1 MQLEK
6 KNILTDEV
14 LTIFRIL
21 LTEGD
26 EIRLVG
32 GCVRDFMLGLKSN
45 DVDFACKY
53 PPQKT
58 LELLGA
64 KGIKTIAT
72 GLEHGTV
79 TAIIND
85 KTMEITTLR
94 QDVECDGRHAKVKFC
109 DSYKED
115 AKRRDFTINALY
127 MDKDGK
133 LYDYFN
139 GLADLNRGIV
149 RFIGDPRK
157 RIEEDNL
164 RILRFFRFHGRFG
177 DEIDYNSM
185 QSCFDARELLAN
197 LSGEVITKEMEKILA
212 LANYDQVITLMEHA
226 KVFSVLLNADKVNLS
241 GLQLANALS
250 SDLSL
255 TSKLFILGSYGGK
268 LLECRKKMYASWQLT
283 KDVKT
288 FLTTVVEQKYNLE
301 HKEDIVAMLER
312 HNKQFTK
319 EYALCSYIEHKTQY
333 ELEQILEQIEAA
345 VIPIFPVSAKDLM
358 DAKLAVAGPKIST
371 LLGICKTLWIQS
383 NFTLSKD
390 KLLTKLKANLQANV
404 SSEAKQ

>member
-26 EIRLVG
+26 EVRLVG
-32 GCVRDFMLGLKSN
+32 GCVRDFILGLKSN
-45 DVDFACKY
+45 DIDFACKY

-58 LELLGA
+58 LELLAA
-64 KGIKTIAT
+64 KGIKTVAT
-72 GLEHGTV
+72 GLAHGTI

-94 QDVECDGRHAKVKFC
+94 KDLECDGRHAKVEFC

-115 AKRRDFTINALY
+115 AKRRDFTINAIY
-127 MDKDGK
+127 MNKDGK
-133 LYDYFN
+133 FYDYFN

-185 QSCFDARELLAN
+185 QSCFDSRDLLAN
-197 LSGEVITKEMEKILA
+197 LSGEVITKEMEKILE
-212 LANYDQVITLMEHA
+212 LPNYDQVITLMEHA
-226 KVFSVLLNADKVNLS
+226 KVFSVLLNADKVNLK

-250 SDLSL
+250 SELSL

-288 FLTTVVEQKYNLE
+288 FLTTVVERKYDPE
-301 HKEDIVAMLER
+301 QQEDIVALLER
-312 HNKQFTK
+312 YNKQFTK
-319 EYALCSYIEHKTQY
+319 EYVLCSCIEQKTQY
-333 ELEQILEQIEAA
+333 ELEQILEQIETA
-345 VIPIFPVSAKDLM
+345 VIPAFPVTAKDLIE
-358 DAKLAVAGPKIST
+358 AQLAVAGPKIST
-371 LLGICKTLWIQS
+371 LLGICKKLWIQS
-383 NFTLSKD
+383 NFTLTKE
-390 KLLTKLKANLQANV
+390 KLLTKLKTSLQINV
-404 SSEAKQ
+404 ASEVK